1 MSLTPRLELSVAFNL
16 LLTPRHDLSVAPRLG
31 SAQMRQVG
39 TQTSATSHNVSHV
52 GSTHTRATTV
62 ALKHELHW

>member
-1 MSLTPRLELSVAFNL
+1 MSLTPILELSVAFNL
-16 LLTPRHDLSVAPRLG
+16 LLTPRHDLSVALGLG

-52 GSTHTRATTV
+52 GSTHT
-62 ALKHELHW
+62 